1 MLGGRSEQ
9 SRAGK
14 GKKRMASEKQEPGK
28 RYPYRG
34 QSKRLKG
41 YDYTQPGPYFVTITA
56 RKPDPIFEHPQLRAI
71 LHETWQALPQ
81 QFPGV
86 KLDAFVRMP
95 NHIHGML
102 WLPGQGQPAPTLSRV
117 MGAYKSLTT
126 VAWIRACKTIGI
138 QGFGTFWL
146 DDFYDRIIP
155 NTAAL
160 QRIRHYIRQNPTAL
174 ATREWEPPLGEVASP
189 SPAATVRA
197 RVAGGAR

>member
-1 MLGGRSEQ
+1 
-9 SRAGK
+9 
-14 GKKRMASEKQEPGK
+14 MASEKHEPEK

-34 QSKRLKG
+34 QSKRLAG
-41 YDYTQPGPYFVTITA
+41 YDYTQPGPYFVTINA
-56 RKPDPIFEHPQLRAI
+56 RTPDPIFEHPQLRAI

-86 KLDAFVRMP
+86 KLDAFVSMP
-95 NHIHGML
+95 NHIHGIL

-117 MGAYKSLTT
+117 IGAYKSLTT
-126 VAWIRACKTIGI
+126 VAWIRACNTIGI
-138 QGFGTFWL
+138 QGVGTFWL

-174 ATREWEPPLGEVASP
+174 ATREG
-189 SPAATVRA
+189 
-197 RVAGGAR
+197 

>member
-1 MLGGRSEQ
+1 
-9 SRAGK
+9 
-14 GKKRMASEKQEPGK
+14 MASEKQEPEK

-41 YDYTQPGPYFVTITA
+41 YDYTQPGPYFVTINA
-56 RKPDPIFEHPQLRAI
+56 RTHDPIFEHPQLRAM

-86 KLDAFVRMP
+86 KLDAFVSMP
-95 NHIHGML
+95 NHIHGIL

-138 QGFGTFWL
+138 QGVGTFWL

-160 QRIRHYIRQNPTAL
+160 QRIRHSIRQNPAAL
-174 ATREWEPPLGEVASP
+174 ATREG
-189 SPAATVRA
+189 
-197 RVAGGAR
+197 